1 MSFLEILFQ
10 IVHIVPSVTINPF
23 FFDPNPDNFYWILK
37 EVYLPLK
44 KLLLI
49 DVCQVLVTCIKKV
62 SI

>member
-10 IVHIVPSVTINPF
+10 IVHIVPSVTINPVF
-23 FFDPNPDNFYWILK
+23 FEKPNPDNFYWILK

-49 DVCQVLVTCIKKV
+49 DVC
-62 SI
+62 